1 LLPRLTPP
9 LGDFE
14 LELPFTKA
22 AKELSWNVQNF
33 CSSTKVISSFS
44 REREG
49 GKEHGREGER
59 NREREREREREFL
72 KSQDPSI
79 LTIEGHF
86 KWEFFIILAC
96 LVAVLISDVVHIRLL
111 SVLSDSPFKVAVAS
125 EEFLEDCT
133 LQAVTWFRV

>member
-1 LLPRLTPP
+1 MERTELLQLHQSHFF
-9 LGDFE
+9 L
-14 LELPFTKA
+14 L
-22 AKELSWNVQNF
+22 
-33 CSSTKVISSFS
+33 
-44 REREG
+44 EREG
-49 GKEHGREGER
+49 GRERAWEGGREEQ
-59 NREREREREREFL
+59 RERERERERECL

-86 KWEFFIILAC
+86 KWEFLIILAC